1 MKIRIANQGDFEE
14 IAYVLRKSF
23 NVYGSININKEYLDR
38 LYEFDE
44 GIRNGKIYVLEV
56 DGKIVS
62 LYMVVERILS
72 IYPEI
77 LRVAGI
83 ANVGTL
89 PEYRG
94 RGYARELF
102 NATLDRLKEDEYV
115 VSALFAGY
123 GEIAHR
129 IYRRNDYHDVK
140 GYNYVTC
147 VLDEIREY
155 AKILRETSR
164 INSKEVL
171 IEPFS
176 ESDIAEIKKLYDET
190 IVRDYRC
197 SVLRSKERFKRILHT
212 PVLGTWF
219 LSTRGNNK
227 TFVLKKGNIVE
238 GYVVTYYYR
247 DSVLSGKRDR
257 SAGYVLELVAKNIEY
272 AKYLLAWIIDKMFND
287 GIKTIFIRIPYDID
301 ICHCIGSTET
311 FMVKIL
317 DDEKFLEIINKCLD
331 KKQVSIE
338 NINNK
343 WYKINEYNLQIR
355 KDAFLKVF
363 LGTTSLVK
371 LYGRNPYIV
380 EGDIRHD
387 TLEQIDRVLRGNKK
401 HYVSLIDQW

>member
-1 MKIRIANQGDFEE
+1 MKIREASQSDFEE

-44 GIRNGKIYVLEV
+44 GIRNGKTYVLEV
-56 DGKIVS
+56 DNKIVS
-62 LYMVVERILS
+62 LYMVVDRVLS
-72 IYPEI
+72 IYPEK
-77 LRVAGI
+77 LRVAGV

-102 NATLDRLKEDEYV
+102 NATLDRLKEDGYV

-129 IYRRNDYHDVK
+129 IYRRNDYYDV
-140 GYNYVTC
+140 GRYNYVTC

-164 INSKEVL
+164 INSKDIL

-176 ESDIAEIKKLYDET
+176 ESDIAEIKKLYEET
-190 IVRDYRC
+190 IIRNYRC
-197 SVLRSKERFKRILHT
+197 PVLRSKERFKRILHT

-227 TFVLKKGNIVE
+227 TFVLREKDVIK

-247 DSVLSGKRDR
+247 DSVLSGKRDH
-257 SAGYVLELVAKNIEY
+257 SAGYVLELVAKNIKY
-272 AKYLLAWIIDKMFND
+272 AKYLLAWIIDKMFDD
-287 GIKTIFIRIPYDID
+287 GIKTIFIRIPYNID

-317 DDEKFLEIINKCLD
+317 DNEKFLEIINKCLD
-331 KKQVSIE
+331 KKQVSLE
-338 NINNK
+338 NVNDK
-343 WYKINEYNLQIR
+343 WYKINGYNLQIR

-380 EGDIRHD
+380 EGDIRRD
-387 TLEQIDRVLRGNKK
+387 ALEQIDRVLRGDKK